1 MSTSSEIVDSGRF
14 SGNKTTEKS
23 NFSQTFN
30 FLSQYLKENR
40 TFGDLSLIGIIW
52 ICYVVVDASGMATGT
67 MNLFPA
73 TNKSSASPVSTQEV
87 PKKHPESAQMTMFYA
102 GQVIVL
108 DDFPAEK
115 AMEIMMLA
123 GKGKTQ
129 TFRPASDWSPKPTEP
144 ANLAPATHINT
155 EKENVQLQHVD
166 SAFYYCN
173 LQGVYHCG
181 YHSDKSYGASS
192 YLIVHPQGNI
202 FIDSPRYIERLAR
215 NIEDM
220 GGAQYMDDV
229 ADYKKWS
236 DRLGCKR
243 ILHSTEVEDITEDV
257 EMKLDGCGPWSL
269 NDDIQLI
276 HTPGQHDTNRYKS
289 YKRIMSPDP

>member
-30 FLSQYLKENR
+30 LLSQYLKENR
-40 TFGDLSLIGIIW
+40 TFGDLSL
-52 ICYVVVDASGMATGT
+52 GMATGT

-73 TNKSSASPVSTQEV
+73 ANKSSASPVSTHEV
-87 PKKHPESAQMTMFYA
+87 PKKQPESAQMTIFYA

-144 ANLAPATHINT
+144 ANLVPATHINT
-155 EKENVQLQHVD
+155 EKENVQLQPV
-166 SAFYYCN
+166 
-173 LQGVYHCG
+173 G
-181 YHSDKSYGASS
+181 SDLPIARKAS
-192 YLIVHPQGNI
+192 
-202 FIDSPRYIERLAR
+202 LAR
-215 NIEDM
+215 FLEKRKERITARSPYQSDNH
-220 GGAQYMDDV
+220 
-229 ADYKKWS
+229 WS
-236 DRLGCKR
+236 SSKQEEGKAWLG
-243 ILHSTEVEDITEDV
+243 LAAE
-257 EMKLDGCGPWSL
+257 L
-269 NDDIQLI
+269 
-276 HTPGQHDTNRYKS
+276 
-289 YKRIMSPDP
+289 